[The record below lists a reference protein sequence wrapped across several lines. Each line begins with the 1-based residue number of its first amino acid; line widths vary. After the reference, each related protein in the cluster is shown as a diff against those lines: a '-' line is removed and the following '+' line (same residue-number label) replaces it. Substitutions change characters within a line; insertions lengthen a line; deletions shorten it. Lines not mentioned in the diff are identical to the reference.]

1 MPLFI
6 PIIRVVT
13 TTQNAL
19 IYTNN
24 SNEYFMLTSLRT
36 IISYIFSVKLDFL
49 LYILTLRMI
58 KSPFYSVLDLF
69 IVNPILKYF
78 IFLLVGF

>member
-36 IISYIFSVKLDFL
+36 IISYIFSVKLNFL

>member
-24 SNEYFMLTSLRT
+24 SNEYFMLTYLRT